1 MSEKVKVAILGAGN
15 VAKHY
20 KTILKK
26 IPDNLYEIV
35 GICDIDEKVAALM
48 ASDFG
53 CRHFNKIELLIHEM
67 NPVLVIIL
75 TPSGLH
81 FEHSKIALE
90 NGCHVIVEK
99 PISNLPFEAS
109 TLKKIADKNKKMI
122 VVAFQNR
129 LNPAIQYLKKAID
142 NNRFGKIITSTIR
155 LRWCRYQDYYNDG
168 WHGTWALDGGV
179 INQQAI
185 HHVDVINWLM
195 GPVTELC
202 SAAGNRLNKLE
213 AEDTLVS
220 ILKFNNGAFG
230 TIEATTAARPI
241 DYEAS
246 LSVVGEKGYAVIG
259 GVALNRIE
267 KWNFVEPIPEDENAQ
282 IRYSVDVPSGYG
294 LSHETL
300 LTKTFETIQKNEFCS
315 PIELDS
321 CINTCE
327 LIHAL
332 YSSNENRQWVKL
344 IDKPISKFLGR

>member
-1 MSEKVKVAILGAGN
+1 MFKKVKVAILGAGN

-20 KTILKK
+20 RNILKK
-26 IPDNLYEIV
+26 VPNTSYEIV
-35 GICDIDEKVAALM
+35 GICDIDENAASLL

-53 CRHFNKIELLIHEM
+53 CRYFNEINLLIHSV
-67 NPVLVIIL
+67 NPDLMIIL

-81 FEHSKIALE
+81 FEHAKTALE

-109 TLKKIADKNKKMI
+109 TLKKIAQKNKKMI

-129 LNPAIQYLKKAID
+129 LNPAIQCLKKAID
-142 NNRFGKIITSTIR
+142 NKRFGKIITSTIR

-185 HHVDVINWLM
+185 HHVDVMNWLM
-195 GPVTELC
+195 GPVAELC
-202 SAAGNRLNKLE
+202 SSAGNRLNNLE

-220 ILKFNNGAFG
+220 ILKFNNGALG

-259 GVALNRIE
+259 GVALNIIE
-267 KWNFVEPIPEDENAQ
+267 KWNFVEPISEDENAPL
-282 IRYSVDVPSGYG
+282 RYSVDVPSGYG

-300 LTKTFETIQKNEFCS
+300 INRTLETIQKKEFCS

-321 CINTCE
+321 CISTCE